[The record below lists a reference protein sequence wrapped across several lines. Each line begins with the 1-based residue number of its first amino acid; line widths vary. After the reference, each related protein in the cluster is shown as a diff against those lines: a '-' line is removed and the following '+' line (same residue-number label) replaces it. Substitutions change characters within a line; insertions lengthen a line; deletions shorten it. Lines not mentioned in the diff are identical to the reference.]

1 MLRFILLSILF
12 TIIFRK
18 VWSFF
23 LYLRRVLGG
32 DNQNEI
38 RRTDYDVRREPQSQK
53 RKKIFKEND
62 GEYVEY
68 EEVN

>member
-1 MLRFILLSILF
+1 
-12 TIIFRK
+12 
-18 VWSFF
+18 
-23 LYLRRVLGG
+23 LRRVLGG

-53 RKKIFKEND
+53 RKKIFKENE